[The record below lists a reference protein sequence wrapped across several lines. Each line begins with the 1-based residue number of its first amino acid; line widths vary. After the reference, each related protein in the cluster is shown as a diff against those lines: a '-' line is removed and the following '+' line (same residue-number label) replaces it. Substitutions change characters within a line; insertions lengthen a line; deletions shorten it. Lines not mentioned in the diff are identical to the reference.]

1 MSGRIFA
8 VGDVHGR
15 LDKLTVLLGR
25 LALEPADRLVFL
37 GDYLNR
43 GTEAGQVLDRL
54 LALRAERP
62 DTVFLRGNH
71 EQEVLRY
78 GVTQDPEDLRRLREI
93 GFQATLDSYQ
103 CSSFCGLDFM
113 PVEHEEFLV
122 NLLPCW
128 ESGDWVFFHAPLT
141 YGRNPGEA
149 APGELENLLSG
160 RELDGPG
167 WAASGRTLIFGHIPL
182 ETPLVAPGLIGI
194 DTGAGYGHLLT
205 AVELPALRFFHA

>member
-15 LDKLTVLLGR
+15 LDKLATLLGR
-25 LALEPADRLVFL
+25 LPLLPDDRLVFL

-71 EQEVLRY
+71 EQAVLRY
-78 GVTQDPEDLRRLREI
+78 GRTQDPEELRLLRDI
-93 GFQATLDSYQ
+93 GFQATLDSYG

-113 PVEHEEFLV
+113 PVEHEEFLEG
-122 NLLPCW
+122 LLPWW
-128 ESGDWVFFHAPLT
+128 EEGPWVFFHAPLAHGVNQI
-141 YGRNPGEA
+141 GRA
-149 APGELENLLSG
+149 SC
-160 RELDGPG
+160 RE
-167 WAASGRTLIFGHIPL
+167 R
-182 ETPLVAPGLIGI
+182 V
-194 DTGAGYGHLLT
+194 
-205 AVELPALRFFHA
+205 